1 MENTESSSRP
11 FGQNYA
17 FVVAGA
23 IFLALLAAAGLR
35 ATPGVLLLPW
45 QKAFGWSAGT
55 VSAAAA
61 VGIFL
66 YGLTGPFAAATMQ
79 QFGLRRTV
87 LAAIVL
93 MALAAGLSAFMTAPW
108 QLFLTWGLLSG
119 IGSGVVANV
128 LAATIVNRWFATHR
142 GLIMGLLTA
151 SMSTGTLIFLP
162 GLAALASWAGWKAVV
177 LTIAGCALTL
187 IPLIAFLVP
196 ESPAAIGL
204 RRYGATDEEAPGP
217 AHSQNPFAV
226 AIGHLVEAARTR
238 TFWFLFATFFICGFT
253 TNGLV
258 GTHLIAFCGDNGIAE
273 VQAAGLLAMMGL
285 FDIFGTTFS
294 GWLTDRYDPRKL
306 LFVYYGLRGLSLI
319 YLPYSNFSFV
329 SLSLFAAFYGLDW
342 IATVPPTVRIANE
355 RFGDKNAPI
364 IFGWIVAG
372 HQLGAAS
379 AALLAGLIRTAQG
392 SYLEAFVIAGF
403 AGLVAAFLSLTIQ
416 KKHAAPEILSAL
428 EPGE

>member
-1 MENTESSSRP
+1 MRLRASYP

-17 FVVAGA
+17 FVVVAA

-61 VGIFL
+61 LGIFL
-66 YGLTGPFAAATMQ
+66 YGLTGPFAAAAMQ

-93 MALAAGLSAFMTAPW
+93 MALAAGISVFVTAPW
-108 QLFLTWGLLSG
+108 QLFLTWGVLSG
-119 IGSGVVANV
+119 LGSGVVANV
-128 LAATIVNRWFATHR
+128 LAATIVNRWFVTHR

-162 GLAALASWAGWKAVV
+162 GLATLAAWAGWKAVV
-177 LTIAGCALTL
+177 LTIAGCAIAL

-204 RRYGATDEEAPGP
+204 RRYGATEDEPPASAP
-217 AHSQNPFAV
+217 ANNPFTVALGDLAV
-226 AIGHLVEAARTR
+226 AARTR

-273 VQAAGLLAMMGL
+273 VKAAGLLAMMGI

-306 LFVYYGLRGLSLI
+306 LFVYYGVRGLALI

-355 RFGDKNAPI
+355 KFGDKNAPI

-379 AALLAGLIRTAQG
+379 AALLAGLIRSAQG
-392 SYLEAFVIAGF
+392 SYLEAFVIAGTT
-403 AGLVAAFLSLTIQ
+403 GLAAAFLSLMIEKRRT
-416 KKHAAPEILSAL
+416 APQLAGAL